1 MTPPES
7 IVAVDVVDIVV
18 VVFVVVVAAV
28 AMFFIIF
35 FLTLCSV
42 LPSMF
47 CFPRCVAGLRTYQN
61 YKSHKTVL

>member
-1 MTPPES
+1 MTPPE
-7 IVAVDVVDIVV
+7 ITVAVNVVDIVV
-18 VVFVVVVAAV
+18 VAVVVAV
-28 AMFFIIF
+28 ASSIQIL
-35 FLTLCSV
+35 LTLCSV

>member
-1 MTPPES
+1 MTPPE
-7 IVAVDVVDIVV
+7 ITVAVNVVDIVV
-18 VVFVVVVAAV
+18 VAV
-28 AMFFIIF
+28 AVASSIQIL
-35 FLTLCSV
+35 LTLCSV